1 MQNLDIARVRI
12 LNIETLISKYF
23 EYNKDEEKFK
33 KYLDKEA
40 RKLAKN
46 GAVDS
51 VHNDRQQEV
60 SPYK

>member
-51 VHNDRQQEV
+51 VPDDKREEI
-60 SPYK
+60 SKSK

>member
-23 EYNKDEEKFK
+23 EYRKDEEKFK

-40 RKLAKN
+40 RKLDKN
-46 GAVDS
+46 RAVDS

-60 SPYK
+60 SPSK